1 MKTYFDTSIL
11 LKTYVPEAGTPE
23 ALAILREQET
33 PSPFSHLL
41 EIELRTAIRVK
52 HGRGEIT
59 AAEMRGS
66 LQALEADLAK
76 GILAR
81 PDYDLENV
89 FRRAEVISSKH
100 AAATLARSADLWHV
114 AAALEAGC
122 TAFAS
127 FDERQ
132 RKAAELCGLELIP
145 APASGPARTTK
156 KAKR

>member
-1 MKTYFDTSIL
+1 MQTYFDTSLL
-11 LKTYVPEAGTPE
+11 LKTYISENGTPE
-23 ALAILREQET
+23 ALAILREHPP

-66 LQALEADLAK
+66 LQALESDIATGL
-76 GILAR
+76 LVR
-81 PDYDLENV
+81 PDYDLESV
-89 FRRAEVISSKH
+89 YRRAETISAKH

-122 TAFAS
+122 TALAS
-127 FDERQ
+127 FDDRQ
-132 RKAAELCGLELIP
+132 RKAAKLCRLKLIP
-145 APASGPARTTK
+145 AWIPARQV
-156 KAKR
+156 